1 MQLSPQQGTAR
12 LMCSLTKLK
21 ARNRYSSPF
30 LLEEPRVSLKLCEV
44 WFVNEIGEYYRP
56 LVFLLA
62 SGDQLK
68 YDNNK
73 CIHSERFLCGDKWF
87 YPWAIDIVWE

>member
-1 MQLSPQQGTAR
+1 
-12 LMCSLTKLK
+12 MCNLTMLRGISSL
-21 ARNRYSSPF
+21 F
-30 LLEEPRVSLKLCEV
+30 LLEELHTSLKLCKV

-62 SGDQLK
+62 PCDQLK
-68 YDNNK
+68 HDNNK
-73 CIHSERFLCGDKWF
+73 CIHLEGFHCGDKWF